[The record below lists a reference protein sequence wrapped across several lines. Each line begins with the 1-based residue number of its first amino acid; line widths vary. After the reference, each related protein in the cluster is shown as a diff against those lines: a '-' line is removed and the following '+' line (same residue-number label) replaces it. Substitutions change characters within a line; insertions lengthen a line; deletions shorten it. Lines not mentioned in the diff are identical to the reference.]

1 MTEPEKL
8 KRVIDGLT
16 EIIRFSWVD
25 TESKPITPQERRALR
40 NSIFSLMGELSQ
52 LLGRLD

>member
-1 MTEPEKL
+1 MTEQEKL

-25 TESKPITPQERRALR
+25 TDSKPITPQERRALR

>member
-1 MTEPEKL
+1 MTEQEKL

-16 EIIRFSWVD
+16 EIIRLSLGD
-25 TESKPITPQERRALR
+25 TASKHITLEERRALR
-40 NSIFSLMGELSQ
+40 SSIFSLMGELSQ

>member
-1 MTEPEKL
+1 MTEQEKL

-16 EIIRFSWVD
+16 EIVQLSLVN
-25 TESKPITPQERRALR
+25 TASKHITPEERRVLR